1 MYNLGM
7 AMKKFSTG
15 KEHRESMES
24 NHVPKC
30 TTQVVTSAKFSSMN
44 DGTFSDQ
51 LRHRSM
57 ICVFPPQC
65 EGPMSHQTMAED
77 QVVHTVQDNS
87 ESQRGNVN
95 STGSEQL
102 KVSI

>member
-7 AMKKFSTG
+7 AMKKFSTE
-15 KEHRESMES
+15 KEHKVSMES

-30 TTQVVTSAKFSSMN
+30 TTQVVTSVKFSSMN
-44 DGTFSDQ
+44 DGNFNEQS
-51 LRHRSM
+51 RHRSM

-65 EGPMSHQTMAED
+65 EGPMSYQTMAED
-77 QVVHTVQDNS
+77 QVVHTGQDRS
-87 ESQRGNVN
+87 ESEIDSIN

-102 KVSI
+102 KVGI